1 MTARRAVVRDPFRI
15 GELLVAPGRTATGEL
30 PISRLVTGTQ
40 ISLPIQVLHGR
51 RPGRTVWI
59 SAAVHGDEIAGVEII
74 RRVTRSL
81 NARTMSGTLIAVPI
95 VNVHGFLNGD
105 RYLPDR
111 RDLNR
116 SFPGSANG
124 SLAARIA
131 HLFMTEI
138 VKRCDVGIDLHT
150 GSDHR
155 TNLPHVRA
163 DLDDPGDAQTGRGLR
178 RSRSCSTPRFA
189 TARSGPRRPRTVP
202 RCCCTKAGRR
212 GGSTPAAIDVG
223 VQGIRNVLAELAMVD
238 PDETGPRPAP
248 IESRRST
255 WVRARRS
262 GLALLA
268 DRARGDGRAGPT
280 PGRDPRFGRQ
290 AAEPDHGSAHRCG
303 DRPHPT
309 PVGESGRRRRAHRR
323 HPRRI
328 RCRTCSHGAAS
339 TDDGGRRGMSRVMTA
354 TNMTGT
360 G

>member
-1 MTARRAVVRDPFRI
+1 MLPRDPFRI
-15 GELLVAPGRTATGEL
+15 GELLVAPGRAATGEL

-116 SFPGSANG
+116 SFPGSAGG

-131 HLFMTEI
+131 HLFMNEI
-138 VKRCDVGIDLHT
+138 VKRSDVGIDLHT

-163 DLDDPGDAQTGRGLR
+163 DLDDPETRKLAEAFAAPLMLHAKVRDGSLRGAATESGATMLLYEGGEAW
-178 RSRSCSTPRFA
+178 RFD
-189 TARSGPRRPRTVP
+189 S
-202 RCCCTKAGRR
+202 
-212 GGSTPAAIDVG
+212 AAIDVG
-223 VQGIRNVLAELAMVD
+223 VRGVRNVLAELAMVD
-238 PDETGPRPAP
+238 PDESGPRSVPV
-248 IESRRST
+248 ESRRST

-262 GLALLA
+262 GLALLQTA
-268 DRARGDGRAGPT
+268 LGTTVQRGELLGVIHDSVGKRLSRITAPRAGMVIGHIQHPLVHQGDAVVHLAEISDDPARHDSGSHD
-280 PGRDPRFGRQ
+280 PGRWH
-290 AAEPDHGSAHRCG
+290 E
-303 DRPHPT
+303 T
-309 PVGESGRRRRAHRR
+309 
-323 HPRRI
+323 
-328 RCRTCSHGAAS
+328 
-339 TDDGGRRGMSRVMTA
+339 TDDSMDGEE
-354 TNMTGT
+354 
-360 G
+360 

>member
-30 PISRLVTGTQ
+30 PIARLVTGTQ

-51 RPGRTVWI
+51 RPGRTVWV
-59 SAAVHGDEIAGVEII
+59 SAALHGDEIAGVEII

-116 SFPGSANG
+116 SFPGSSNG

-131 HLFMTEI
+131 NLFMTEI

-163 DLDDPGDAQTGRGLR
+163 DLDDPETRKLAEAFGAPLMLHAHVRDGSLRAAATENGATMLLYEGGEAWRFDAG
-178 RSRSCSTPRFA
+178 
-189 TARSGPRRPRTVP
+189 
-202 RCCCTKAGRR
+202 
-212 GGSTPAAIDVG
+212 AIDAG

-262 GLALLA
+262 GLALLGTELGVTVE
-268 DRARGDGRAGPT
+268 RGQLLGVIHD
-280 PGRDPRFGRQ
+280 
-290 AAEPDHGSAHRCG
+290 S
-303 DRPHPT
+303 
-309 PVGESGRRRRAHRR
+309 VGRRLSRITAPRTGVVIGHIQ
-323 HPRRI
+323 HPLVNQGDAVVHIADI
-328 RCRTCSHGAAS
+328 RDESSPDVQPWGPS
-339 TDDGGRRGMSRVMTA
+339 TDDGLDEEE
-354 TNMTGT
+354 
-360 G
+360 

>member
-1 MTARRAVVRDPFRI
+1 VPRDPFRI

-40 ISLPIQVLHGR
+40 ISLPIQVVHGR
-51 RPGRTVWI
+51 KPGRTVWI

-116 SFPGSANG
+116 SFPGSPNG

-131 HLFMTEI
+131 NLFMTEI

-155 TNLPHVRA
+155 TNLPHVRG
-163 DLDDPGDAQTGRGLR
+163 DLDDPETRKLAEAFGAPIMLHARVRDGSLRAAATESGATMLLFEGGEAWRFDAPAIEVGARGVR
-178 RSRSCSTPRFA
+178 R
-189 TARSGPRRPRTVP
+189 
-202 RCCCTKAGRR
+202 
-212 GGSTPAAIDVG
+212 
-223 VQGIRNVLAELAMVD
+223 VLAELAMID
-238 PDETGPRPAP
+238 PDDTAEFARPV
-248 IESRRST
+248 ESRRST

-262 GLALLA
+262 GLALLQTELGATVQQGELLGVIHDSVGKRLSRITAPRHGMVIGHIQHPLVNQGDAVVHLA
-268 DRARGDGRAGPT
+268 D
-280 PGRDPRFGRQ
+280 
-290 AAEPDHGSAHRCG
+290 
-303 DRPHPT
+303 
-309 PVGESGRRRRAHRR
+309 VG
-323 HPRRI
+323 
-328 RCRTCSHGAAS
+328 
-339 TDDGGRRGMSRVMTA
+339 TDDGDRASYGSMIEEREDHE
-354 TNMTGT
+354 
-360 G
+360 